1 MNETARELDLI
12 RAQLRAGIERDLRD
26 RSRGSR
32 VMHRRS
38 FRIAIP
44 TLAVL
49 AAATAAIVLG
59 LTVSASSPSS
69 AFAAARRALAATAAA
84 PSGTLATTVLHAGV
98 TQTTDAARW
107 NGGDIAFT
115 PGDGPIQQLL
125 LIGGGMYVQTS
136 EGTWLHYADASNVG
150 PKPLGGLMQLAHDN
164 IAGVAPQQILALAT
178 HVQKTAQSDGTTLYT
193 GTIPS
198 NSLNPATVPG
208 SDAITNM
215 ILGAQKR
222 SDMMFGAGPDA
233 AGNQQSDLQLQMS
246 VGGDGLVRQVS
257 VTFQKEGTGSRAA
270 DGTYTWTVT
279 YSQLGNTPP
288 ITPPPNSTDVP
299 PGTLPPGT
307 LPQNTRT
314 KGMPA
319 RSITPAD
326 RLDYLKA
333 AACIRSHGFPDFP
346 DPTFANNTVTFHIPP
361 NIDPN
366 SPRAKRAQAIC
377 VKLIPPGLPYSNR
390 SAP

>member
-208 SDAITNM
+208 NDAITNM

-222 SDMMFGAGPDA
+222 SDMMFGAGADA

-246 VGGDGLVRQVS
+246 VEGDGLVRQVS
-257 VTFQKEGTGSRAA
+257 VTFQKEGTGSPAA

>member
-1 MNETARELDLI
+1 MNEPARELDLI

-26 RSRGSR
+26 RSPGSR

-59 LTVSASSPSS
+59 LTVSAASPSS

-107 NGGDIAFT
+107 NGREIAFT

-136 EGTWLHYADASNVG
+136 DGTWLHYADASNVG
-150 PKPLGGLMQLAHDN
+150 PKPLGGLMQLARDN
-164 IAGVAPQQILALAT
+164 IASVAPQQILALAT
-178 HVQKTAQSDGTTLYT
+178 NVQRTAQPDGTTLYT

-208 SDAITNM
+208 NDAITNM

-222 SDMMFGAGPDA
+222 TDMIFGAGADA
-233 AGNQQSDLQLQMS
+233 TGNQQSDLQLQMS

-257 VTFQKEGTGSRAA
+257 LTFQKEGTGSPAA
-270 DGTYTWTVT
+270 DGTYTWSVT
-279 YSQLGNTPP
+279 YSQLGNTPA

-299 PGTLPPGT
+299 PGTLPPGA

-366 SPRAKRAQAIC
+366 SPHAKRAQAIC
-377 VKLIPPGLPYSNR
+377 VNLIPPGLPYSDR
-390 SAP
+390 SGP

>member
-12 RAQLRAGIERDLRD
+12 RTQLRAAIERDLRD
-26 RSRGSR
+26 RSPGSR

-59 LTVSASSPSS
+59 LTVSAASPSS

-107 NGGDIAFT
+107 NGREIAFT

-136 EGTWLHYADASNVG
+136 DGTWLHYVNASDVP
-150 PKPLGGLMQLAHDN
+150 PKPLGGLEQLAQDN
-164 IAGVAPQQILALAT
+164 IAATTPQQIIALAT
-178 HVQKTAQSDGTTLYT
+178 GVQKTAQADGSTVYT
-193 GTIPS
+193 GTIPAS
-198 NSLNPATVPG
+198 SLDPSLVTGN
-208 SDAITNM
+208 DAITSM

-222 SDMMFGAGPDA
+222 TDGMVGVGKATEQTPGAPCC
-233 AGNQQSDLQLQMS
+233 QQNLQLQMS
-246 VGGDGLVRQVS
+246 VGSDGLVKQVS
-257 VTFQKEGTGSRAA
+257 ITFQQQNASSPAL
-270 DGTYTWTVT
+270 DGNYTWSTT
-279 YSQLGNTPP
+279 YSQLGSTPQ
-288 ITPPPNSTDVP
+288 ITPPTSSTDVP

-307 LPQNTRT
+307 QPQNTQT
-314 KGMPA
+314 TP
-319 RSITPAD
+319 SNTPAS
-326 RLDYLKA
+326 K
-333 AACIRSHGFPDFP
+333 
-346 DPTFANNTVTFHIPP
+346 
-361 NIDPN
+361 
-366 SPRAKRAQAIC
+366 
-377 VKLIPPGLPYSNR
+377 
-390 SAP
+390 